1 MYLVFASKYLKL
13 YIPKITKDNLAKKPD
28 KSAYRKSNVSLTN

>member
-28 KSAYRKSNVSLTN
+28 KSAYRKSNVFLTN